1 MQEDIRPIIK
11 NWPFKFDTVSVR
23 KITGEDGSTK
33 IQMRIDMGLLQMEL
47 TGRPDG
53 QRPEGFESLLE
64 YYKNK
69 LQAYRQTYNTEIGFE
84 LTPNDCRK
92 LREEA
97 IMYYHRYL
105 ACFILEEYQQVISDT
120 ERNLQVF
127 DFCSKFAARKTD
139 RIILEQ
145 YRPYVI
151 MMNTRAKA
159 MLARKSGK
167 YILALKHIKTGLK
180 EIKKLYEDSDL
191 AEDFSYA
198 PEAKILKQLA
208 RRIKKNLP
216 ADPLKILNRKLR
228 FAIQNQ
234 RYEEAAL
241 LNKEIQNIKQLRFE
255 KRKRRNKK
263 QPGT

>member
-1 MQEDIRPIIK
+1 MQKDIREIIE
-11 NWPFKFDTVSVR
+11 NWPFKPDTVSVR
-23 KITGEDGSTK
+23 KIIGTDGTPK
-33 IQMRIDMGLLQMEL
+33 IQMRIDMGILQMEL
-47 TGRPDG
+47 TGPPDG
-53 QRPEGFESLLE
+53 QKIKNFDSLLE

-69 LQAYRQTYNTEIGFE
+69 LKTYRKTYSSEIGFE
-84 LTPNDCRK
+84 LTPDDCRK

-97 IMYYHRYL
+97 VMYYHRYL
-105 ACFILEEYQQVISDT
+105 ACFVLEEYKQVIADT

-127 DFCSKFAARKTD
+127 DLCNKFAARKTD

-167 YILALKHIKTGLK
+167 YALALKHIKTGLK

-191 AEDFSYA
+191 VEDFSYA
-198 PEAKILKQLA
+198 PEAKILKKLA
-208 RRIKKNLP
+208 RKIKRNLP
-216 ADPLKILNRKLR
+216 ADPLKILNRKLK
-228 FAIQNQ
+228 FALQNQ

-241 LNKEIQNIKQLRFE
+241 LNKEIQNIKQSRIS
-255 KRKRRNKK
+255 KKKKNKK
-263 QPGT
+263 QSGK